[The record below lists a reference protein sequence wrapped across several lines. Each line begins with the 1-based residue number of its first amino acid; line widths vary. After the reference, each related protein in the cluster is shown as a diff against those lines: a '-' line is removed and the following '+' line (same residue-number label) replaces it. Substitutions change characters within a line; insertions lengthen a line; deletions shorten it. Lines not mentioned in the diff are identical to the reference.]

1 MKANITQHKSNVA
14 CMSGSHQVAEKNYE
28 NQTKCLSYSVPSYMD
43 KYFSGGYKFIYRN
56 SSLGAIKDIDI
67 KSTVVIGAGP
77 AGIMAALSVVQAGCK
92 NVYVFVKRDAVD
104 RIQIVTIYKN
114 TLRYLKKLGVLQQI
128 LDRGCPITRHNLYF
142 SSSANSKKYY
152 ETKINKDTLD
162 GACIESR
169 LQQDREIYEELTG
182 ESVLAISLSDLQDVL
197 IREAIARGVNIY
209 WGVDAEV
216 CREGRKDQFLVKIN
230 YKHNHL
236 MKGENIAIVPGLI
249 VVGDGVCSR
258 NAQNIG
264 INYSIEETSKAE
276 ETRCIYHCQTIGNSP
291 TLNYKNSFDQSE
303 RLFGCEFGL
312 FYPVCT
318 ELGVAA
324 YTTEAQTPN
333 LTELAKRAEIF
344 THTQDASIR
353 KVLWVS
359 KPINV
364 KFVRADTYSNGN
376 AILAGDAAGV
386 GSPVAGMG
394 AVLAVSAYATAIEKY
409 LKRRD
414 TVSESAAREY
424 NENVSSFVGAW
435 QKRSRHIWSQIDWLP
450 ALKKETEKE
459 NSEAR
464 TW

>member
-1 MKANITQHKSNVA
+1 
-14 CMSGSHQVAEKNYE
+14 
-28 NQTKCLSYSVPSYMD
+28 
-43 KYFSGGYKFIYRN
+43 
-56 SSLGAIKDIDI
+56 
-67 KSTVVIGAGP
+67 
-77 AGIMAALSVVQAGCK
+77 
-92 NVYVFVKRDAVD
+92 
-104 RIQIVTIYKN
+104 
-114 TLRYLKKLGVLQQI
+114 
-128 LDRGCPITRHNLYF
+128 
-142 SSSANSKKYY
+142 
-152 ETKINKDTLD
+152 
-162 GACIESR
+162 
-169 LQQDREIYEELTG
+169 
-182 ESVLAISLSDLQDVL
+182 
-197 IREAIARGVNIY
+197 
-209 WGVDAEV
+209 
-216 CREGRKDQFLVKIN
+216 
-230 YKHNHL
+230 
-236 MKGENIAIVPGLI
+236 
-249 VVGDGVCSR
+249 
-258 NAQNIG
+258 
-264 INYSIEETSKAE
+264 
-276 ETRCIYHCQTIGNSP
+276 
-291 TLNYKNSFDQSE
+291 
-303 RLFGCEFGL
+303 
-312 FYPVCT
+312 
-318 ELGVAA
+318 VAA